1 MHVDFSVELGPEDDC
16 LELPWTSSDGSLRH
30 YNLRRQPELLL
41 NIQEAF
47 ENEELGHFL
56 AAINSP
62 ASMFETS
69 KCDLW
74 TTRELAEE
82 ELIYGA
88 DCKCASYIDLVFNQ
102 SEPRYSFPQHEEL
115 VRTLSGLLKRVP
127 VISSAAEF
135 AIRRCHYSDAPLEK
149 QDGFGITFYLSGY
162 GNDEDT
168 ARGHWNIGLRLVENA
183 LLQLSATQRK
193 AIR

>member
-1 MHVDFSVELGPEDDC
+1 MHVDFSVELGPKDDC
-16 LELPWTSSDGSLRH
+16 LELPWASPDGSLR
-30 YNLRRQPELLL
+30 YYDLRRQPELLL

-47 ENEELGHFL
+47 DNEELGHFL

-62 ASMFETS
+62 ASLFETS

-88 DCKCASYIDLVFNQ
+88 ECKCASYIDLVF
-102 SEPRYSFPQHEEL
+102 SEPELRYSFPQHEEL
-115 VRTLSGLLKRVP
+115 AHTLSGLLKRVP
-127 VISSAAEF
+127 IISSAAEF
-135 AIRRCHYSDAPLEK
+135 AIRRCHYAAASQEK

-162 GNDEDT
+162 GKDESA

-183 LLQLSATQRK
+183 LLQISATQRK
-193 AIR
+193 AIS

>member
-1 MHVDFSVELGPEDDC
+1 MHVDFSVELGAKDDC
-16 LELPWTSSDGSLRH
+16 LELPWAAPDGSLR
-30 YNLRRQPELLL
+30 YYDLRRQPELLL

-47 ENEELGHFL
+47 DNEELGHFL

-88 DCKCASYIDLVFNQ
+88 ECKCASYIDLVFN
-102 SEPRYSFPQHEEL
+102 EPELRYSFAQHEEL
-115 VRTLSGLLKRVP
+115 ARTLSGMLKKVP
-127 VISSAAEF
+127 IISSAAEF
-135 AIRRCHYSDAPLEK
+135 AIRRCHYAAAPSEK

-162 GNDEDT
+162 GKDESA

-183 LLQLSATQRK
+183 LLQISAAQRK
-193 AIR
+193 AIS